1 MVSFRIK
8 QNSLKATTVFENIA
22 VEISN
27 AWMIQDK
34 RSLNFYFFEGK
45 SKMVNN
51 LNADKY
57 SESNYYIGHL
67 KVH

>member
-8 QNSLKATTVFENIA
+8 RNSLKATTVFENIA

-27 AWMIQDK
+27 AWMIRDK

-45 SKMVNN
+45 SKMVN

-57 SESNYYIGHL
+57 SESNYYIGH
-67 KVH
+67 

>member
-8 QNSLKATTVFENIA
+8 RNSLKATTVFENIA

-27 AWMIQDK
+27 AWMIRDK
-34 RSLNFYFFEGK
+34 RSLNFFFEGK

-57 SESNYYIGHL
+57 SESNYYIGH
-67 KVH
+67 